1 MVQGIFG
8 FVGSLRDLF
17 LLLIFASIRSSWSLE
32 MPSTPPGHHTKA
44 FRAKKRAVPEWAS
57 VVDPRGGGGV
67 LGVQIS
73 ALHQTREIFSNL
85 TWTICFQ
92 AEIDSTPDDC
102 VLSLVENNV

>member
-1 MVQGIFG
+1 M
-8 FVGSLRDLF
+8 
-17 LLLIFASIRSSWSLE
+17 
-32 MPSTPPGHHTKA
+32 
-44 FRAKKRAVPEWAS
+44 
-57 VVDPRGGGGV
+57 VDPRGGGGV

-73 ALHQTREIFSNL
+73 ALHQTREVFSNL